1 MIFMVKLILGAKG
14 AGKTKWLINGA
25 NDDIK
30 SGNGNITFLDV
41 EDEHIFSLDTNVRLI
56 NLSDYSINTIEKFYG
71 FLLGMLSMDFD
82 LEKIYIDSVY
92 KIIDIKKED
101 LKCLVKNLEE
111 ISEKHDVDIL
121 INVDYLAED
130 VDSDLRSYVEEVKCF
145 M

>member
-1 MIFMVKLILGAKG
+1 MVKLILGAKG

-82 LEKIYIDSVY
+82 LEKIDIDSVY

-130 VDSDLRSYVEEVKCF
+130 VDSDLRSYVEEVK
-145 M
+145 

>member
-30 SGNGNITFLDV
+30 AGNGNITFLDV

-56 NLSDYSINTIEKFYG
+56 NLSDYSVNSIEKFYG

-101 LKCLVKNLEE
+101 LKCLVKNLDE

-121 INVDYLAED
+121 INVDYVADE
-130 VDSDLRSYVEEVKCF
+130 VDSDLRSYIEEVK
-145 M
+145 

>member
-1 MIFMVKLILGAKG
+1 MVKLILGAKG

-56 NLSDYSINTIEKFYG
+56 NLSDFSINTIEKFYS

-92 KIIDIKKED
+92 KIIDIKKDD

-121 INVDYLAED
+121 INVNYLADE
-130 VDSDLRSYVEEVKCF
+130 VDSDLRSYIEEVK
-145 M
+145 

>member
-56 NLSDYSINTIEKFYG
+56 NLSDYSVNSIEKFYG

-82 LEKIYIDSVY
+82 LEKIYIDSIY
-92 KIIDIKKED
+92 KIIDIMKED
-101 LKCLVKNLEE
+101 LKCLVKNLDE

-121 INVDYLAED
+121 INVDYVADE
-130 VDSDLRSYVEEVKCF
+130 VDSDLRSYIEEVK
-145 M
+145 

>member
-56 NLSDYSINTIEKFYG
+56 NLSDYSVNSIEKFYG

-82 LEKIYIDSVY
+82 LEKIYIDSIY
-92 KIIDIKKED
+92 KIVDIKKED
-101 LKCLVKNLEE
+101 LKCLVKNLDE

-121 INVDYLAED
+121 INVDYVADE
-130 VDSDLRSYVEEVKCF
+130 VDSDLRSYIEEVK
-145 M
+145 

>member
-1 MIFMVKLILGAKG
+1 MVKLILGAKG

-101 LKCLVKNLEE
+101 LKCLVNNLEE

-130 VDSDLRSYVEEVKCF
+130 VDSDLRSYVEEVK
-145 M
+145 

>member
-30 SGNGNITFLDV
+30 AGNGNITFLDV

-56 NLSDYSINTIEKFYG
+56 NLSDYSVNSIEKFYG

-82 LEKIYIDSVY
+82 LEKIYIDSIY

-101 LKCLVKNLEE
+101 LKCLVKNLDE

-121 INVDYLAED
+121 INVDYVADE
-130 VDSDLRSYVEEVKCF
+130 VDSDIRSYVEEVK
-145 M
+145 

>member
-130 VDSDLRSYVEEVKCF
+130 VDSDLRRYVEEVK
-145 M
+145 

>member
-1 MIFMVKLILGAKG
+1 MVKLILGAKG

-56 NLSDYSINTIEKFYG
+56 NLSDYSVNSIEKFYG

-82 LEKIYIDSVY
+82 LEKIYIDSIY

-101 LKCLVKNLEE
+101 LKCLVKNLDE

-121 INVDYLAED
+121 INVDYVADE
-130 VDSDLRSYVEEVKCF
+130 VDSDIRSYVEEVK
-145 M
+145 

>member
-1 MIFMVKLILGAKG
+1 MVKLILGAKG

-130 VDSDLRSYVEEVKCF
+130 VDSGLRSYVEEVK
-145 M
+145 

>member
-56 NLSDYSINTIEKFYG
+56 NLSDYSVNSIEKFYG

-82 LEKIYIDSVY
+82 LEKIYIDSIY

-101 LKCLVKNLEE
+101 LKCLVKNLDG

-121 INVDYLAED
+121 INVDYVADE
-130 VDSDLRSYVEEVKCF
+130 VDSDIRSYVEEVK
-145 M
+145 

>member
-30 SGNGNITFLDV
+30 AGNGNITFLDV

-82 LEKIYIDSVY
+82 LEKIYIDSIY

-130 VDSDLRSYVEEVKCF
+130 VDSDLRSYVEEVK
-145 M
+145 